1 MTPETFCEQFAT
13 FAEAPNGVAKLRE
26 LILQL
31 AVQGKLGTQDVNDEL
46 ASVLA
51 DRIEA
56 ERARRI
62 KACELRDSADE
73 RGVDESILPFAL
85 PPTWTWVRLGRIM
98 QKMGAGSTPL
108 GGKKVYVDD
117 GVIFLRSQNVWDDG
131 LVLDD
136 VARITPEVH
145 QDMSGTWVEPGD
157 VLLNI
162 TGASIGRSAL
172 VPDDF
177 GEANVSQHVAI
188 LRLIDKDVRQFLHLC
203 VISPFFQA
211 TIMRVQVGVSREG
224 LSMTRLREFPIP
236 LPPLSEQRRIV
247 GKVDQ
252 LLGLCDELA
261 ARQAARREARERLVG
276 ATLDRLVSASWDRLP
291 ACLPAA
297 KQSRGI
303 RQQPPSTPA
312 HTDKRTLNES
322 ADTRQAGSLSHAHR
336 LCDHFDRLFDTP
348 TTLPQLRQ
356 AILQLAVQGQLVPQ
370 DPNDEPADELL
381 ERARME
387 CVDTS
392 DDGEAIDDAMDS
404 TNESDELQLEQ
415 PASWKLIRFADIISY
430 GPRNGISPKPVQH
443 VTKTKSLTLSA
454 TTSGTFDGRHVKYLT
469 EEFPADS
476 FLWLKDG
483 DILIQRSNSEHY
495 VGAAAIYRGEPNDFV
510 YPDLMMKVRVAS
522 CIDVAFAHL
531 ILMSP
536 PSRAYFRTRATG
548 TSGSMRKINKTTVKM
563 LPFPLPPL
571 SEQKRIVSKVT
582 ELLSLCD
589 ALEDKMTQAESAST
603 QLLAAAVAM
612 AQE

>member
-31 AVQGKLGTQDVNDEL
+31 AVQGKLGTQDVNDEP
-46 ASVLA
+46 A
-51 DRIEA
+51 DELL
-56 ERARRI
+56 RRI
-62 KACELRDSADE
+62 ALAKAEMVRCKTIAARDSQPIGDEEIPFVVPDSWRWCRLCDIAHDLGQRTPEERFTYIDVGAINKE
-73 RGVDESILPFAL
+73 RGVVSDNVQVLEANEAPSRARKIVAFNSVIYSTVRPYLLNVAVIETEFTPTPIVSTAFAVL
-85 PPTWTWVRLGRIM
+85 HPH
-98 QKMGAGSTPL
+98 
-108 GGKKVYVDD
+108 D
-117 GVIFLRSQNVWDDG
+117 GMDSRFIYHYLRSKPFVTYVESEMTGIAYPAINDG
-131 LVLDD
+131 KMY
-136 VARITPEVH
+136 R
-145 QDMSGTWVEPGD
+145 G
-157 VLLNI
+157 
-162 TGASIGRSAL
+162 
-172 VPDDF
+172 
-177 GEANVSQHVAI
+177 
-188 LRLIDKDVRQFLHLC
+188 LIPV
-203 VISPFFQA
+203 
-211 TIMRVQVGVSREG
+211 
-224 LSMTRLREFPIP
+224 
-236 LPPLSEQRRIV
+236 PPLAEQRRIV

-261 ARQAARREARERLVG
+261 ARQAARREARSALVG
-276 ATLDRLVSASWDRLP
+276 ATLDRLVSARSAAEFP
-291 ACLPAA
+291 A
-297 KQSRGI
+297 
-303 RQQPPSTPA
+303 
-312 HTDKRTLNES
+312 
-322 ADTRQAGSLSHAHR
+322 HAHR
-336 LCDHFDRLFDTP
+336 LRDHFDRLFDTP

-370 DPNDEPADELL
+370 DPNDEPAAELL

-387 CVDTS
+387 RVDTS
-392 DDGEAIDDAMDS
+392 DDGEALDEAMDS
-404 TNESDELQLEQ
+404 TNESDDLQLEQ
-415 PASWKLIRFADIISY
+415 PASWKLVRFADIISY

-495 VGAAAIYRGEPNDFV
+495 VGVAAIYRGEPNDFV

-548 TSGSMRKINKTTVKM
+548 TSGSMRKINKTTVKT

-589 ALEDKMTQAESAST
+589 ALEAKLTQAESAST
-603 QLLAAAVAM
+603 QLLSAAVHHLLLTSP
-612 AQE
+612 